1 MPATSLLLAL
11 EQVTKDQLAVR
22 EKSSLPPLPALTYE
36 LPEHELRV
44 GQGKFPLLDQCR
56 RQDPPNS
63 HRQVIALKE
72 KRMEQSGESR
82 EPEIVAQAPKWC

>member
-11 EQVTKDQLAVR
+11 ERVTKDQLAVL
-22 EKSSLPPLPALTYE
+22 EKSSLPPLPHE

-44 GQGKFPLLDQCR
+44 GQGKSSLLDQCQ

-63 HRQVIALKE
+63 HGQVSALKE
-72 KRMEQSGESR
+72 MRMEQSGESR
-82 EPEIVAQAPKWC
+82 EPGIVAQAPKWC